1 MKALSLM
8 IACFIAVC
16 FCLTGCG
23 KDSEEKAVEKMIAQN
38 TGGKATVDL
47 DKGKMRVKT
56 RDGGEMVINADGA
69 VKLPAD
75 FPRDVFVIKN
85 AEVKMTM
92 DMPQGKTVSLVT
104 GEDLTAVY
112 DKYQQEMKSK
122 GWTEQMAMNM
132 GEGASLVYEKGDR
145 MTHITIS
152 RDDEQTVINLVLAKK

>member
-1 MKALSLM
+1 MKTLSLTLACLM
-8 IACFIAVC
+8 IVC

-23 KDSEEKAVEKMIAQN
+23 KDSNEKAVEKMIEKN
-38 TGGKATVDL
+38 TGNKADVDL
-47 DKGKMRVKT
+47 EKGKMTVKT
-56 RDGGEMVINADGA
+56 EEGEMVINAEGA
-69 VKLPAD
+69 VKLPRD
-75 FPRDVFVIKN
+75 FPKDVFVIKN

-104 GEDLTAVY
+104 DEDMAAVY
-112 DKYQQEMKSK
+112 SKYQQEMKSN

-152 RDDEQTVINLVLAKK
+152 RDDEQTVINLVLANK